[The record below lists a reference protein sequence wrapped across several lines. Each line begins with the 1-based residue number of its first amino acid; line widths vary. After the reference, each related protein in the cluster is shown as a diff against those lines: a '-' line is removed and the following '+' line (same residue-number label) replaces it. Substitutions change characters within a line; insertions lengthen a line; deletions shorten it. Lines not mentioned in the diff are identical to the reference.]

1 MFTHSL
7 KRKSAQSLRQEKEL
21 SSVTLLDIGI
31 NAIDAVVLY
40 RAMTIK

>member
-21 SSVTLLDIGI
+21 FSVTLIDIGI
-31 NAIDAVVLY
+31 NAIDAVALH
-40 RAMTIK
+40 RAVTIK